1 MRPVRCVTDRPL
13 SPPQAG
19 GILMAGGA
27 SPRRRARTGCRA
39 PERGAIPA
47 RRGYGAV
54 TQQGMTTGAMPV
66 HLATANDLQR
76 KWLGTQGHSVVP
88 VAPHVAGK
96 GHSNADGAVPV

>member
-1 MRPVRCVTDRPL
+1 
-13 SPPQAG
+13 
-19 GILMAGGA
+19 
-27 SPRRRARTGCRA
+27 
-39 PERGAIPA
+39 
-47 RRGYGAV
+47 
-54 TQQGMTTGAMPV
+54 MPV